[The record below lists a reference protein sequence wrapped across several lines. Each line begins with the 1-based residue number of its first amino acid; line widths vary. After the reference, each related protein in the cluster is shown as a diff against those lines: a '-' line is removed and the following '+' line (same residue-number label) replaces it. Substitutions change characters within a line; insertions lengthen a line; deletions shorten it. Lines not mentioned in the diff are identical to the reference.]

1 MSQNK
6 VKPQVFNEQGNTL
19 FGYPH
24 PIVYNEIVRIHG
36 ITPAFNLDADP
47 LTKDFRSKEV
57 LKFAAESLG
66 DDI

>member
-6 VKPQVFNEQGNTL
+6 IKPQVFTEQGNTL
-19 FGYPH
+19 FGYCY
-24 PIVYNEIVRIHG
+24 PIVYNETVRIHG
-36 ITPAFNLDADP
+36 ITPAFNSDVDP

-66 DDI
+66 NDI